1 MKRLSII
8 IITYNGLGFL
18 TRCLDSLCTFVNDPT
33 CEVII
38 IDNYSTDGTLDFLRE
53 NYPQLQLILNSENR
67 GVAAARNQG
76 IDVAKGE
83 KLLLLDNDTEANDD
97 AINAMSD
104 YLDAHPDVG
113 LCSCRLVDKDG
124 IPQDSCKPYPGLM
137 IKVRNVLGIGN
148 KMRYTPNVEG
158 IIEPIYVIG
167 ACQMFWRKVVDK
179 VGMLDEHIF
188 YGPED
193 ADWCIRIKQAGWKTH
208 CLNNYTIMHDYRR
221 STRRS
226 PFSRLGRLHMKAL
239 LYFYWKHKK
248 LF

>member
-18 TRCLDSLCTFVNDPT
+18 TRCLDSLHTFVNDPT

-53 NYPQLQLILNSENR
+53 NYPQLLGNE
-67 GVAAARNQG
+67 
-76 IDVAKGE
+76 
-83 KLLLLDNDTEANDD
+83 DD
-97 AINAMSD
+97 AEVIENGINAYSEAYEPEYESVD
-104 YLDAHPDVG
+104 YYKK
-113 LCSCRLVDKDG
+113 LVDKDG

-148 KMRYTPNVEG
+148 KMRYTPNAEG
-158 IIEPIYVIG
+158 VIEPIYVIG

>member
-1 MKRLSII
+1 MRLSII

-18 TRCLDSLCTFVNDPT
+18 TRCLESLRDFINKPD

-38 IDNYSTDGTLDFLRE
+38 VDNYSTDGTLAFLRN

-76 IDVAKGE
+76 ITVAKGE
-83 KLLLLDNDTEANDD
+83 KILLLDNDTEATTS

-104 YLDAHPDVG
+104 YLDIHPDVG
-113 LCSCRLVDKDG
+113 LCSCRLVDKEG
-124 IPQDSCKPYPGLM
+124 MPQDSCKPYPGLM
-137 IKVRNVLGIGN
+137 IKLRNVVGIGN
-148 KMRYTPNVEG
+148 KTRYVPDENG
-158 IIEPIYVIG
+158 IIEPVYVIG
-167 ACQMFWRKVVDK
+167 ACQMFGREVVEK
-179 VGMLDEHIF
+179 VGILDEHIF

-193 ADWCIRIKQAGWKTH
+193 ADWCIRIKRVGWRIH
-208 CLNNYTIMHDYRR
+208 CLNNHTIVHDYRR

-226 PFSRLGRLHMKAL
+226 PFSKLGRMHIKAL
-239 LYFYWKHKK
+239 IYFYWKQKR

>member
-1 MKRLSII
+1 MRLSII

-18 TRCLDSLCTFVNDPT
+18 TRCLDSLRDFINKPD

-38 IDNYSTDGTLDFLRE
+38 IDNYSTDGTLDFLHS
-53 NYPQLQLILNSENR
+53 NYPQLPLILNSENR

-76 IDVAKGE
+76 IAIAKGE
-83 KLLLLDNDTEANDD
+83 KLLLLDNDTEATTT

-104 YLDAHPDVG
+104 YLDSHQDVG
-113 LCSCRLVDKDG
+113 LCSCRLVDKEG

-148 KMRYTPNVEG
+148 KTRYVPNEDG
-158 IIEPIYVIG
+158 IIEPVYVIG

-193 ADWCIRIKQAGWKTH
+193 ADWCLRIKKAGWRIH
-208 CLNNYTIMHDYRR
+208 CLNNHTIVHDYRR

-226 PFSRLGRLHMKAL
+226 PFSPLGRLHIKAL

-248 LF
+248 LL